1 MNNFKQYLQEAYD
14 QLTESSLGRFYK
26 HFNNH
31 EPIAFVSADRS
42 EYTKAENSERYR
54 QLKTLVKLSGFGFNR
69 VKGGF
74 IETTTDE
81 NGKKIE
87 TPVDGESSLIIY
99 GGSGENQEKLFML
112 AMQLGKRFGQDAVML
127 IDTDQNVMF
136 ADTKTS
142 NFGSRNK
149 VGKFSANK
157 ISQYYTKI
165 GKKKFSFELLEQDDT
180 PLNPVSYYKM
190 FCNKFRR
197 YLNEDPNTCLEKFD
211 KAYKV

>member
-74 IETTTDE
+74 IETPTDE
-81 NGKKIE
+81 NGNKIE
-87 TPVDGESSLIIY
+87 KPVDGESSLIIY
-99 GGSGENQEKLFML
+99 GGNHDNQEKLFTL
-112 AMQLGKRFGQDAVML
+112 AMQLGKRFEQDAVML

-136 ADTKTS
+136 ADTKS
-142 NFGSRNK
+142 KNFGSK
-149 VGKFSANK
+149 IKIGKFSANTIDK
-157 ISQYYTKI
+157 YYTKI

-180 PLNPVSYYKM
+180 PLNPISYYKM
-190 FCNKFRR
+190 FCGKFRQ
-197 YLNEDPNTCLEKFD
+197 YLNEDPNTCLDRFD
-211 KAYKV
+211 KIYKV